1 MDKRQFKAESKKLM
15 DMMINSIYTHKDIFL
30 RELISNASDALDK
43 RYYNAMANGES
54 GIDRSEYKITL
65 AADKE
70 NRTLTISDNGCGM
83 SEEELEN
90 NLGTIAKS
98 GSYDFKND
106 LEKES
111 DVEIIGQFGVGFY
124 SAFMVSDKVSVLSK
138 PHGSDKAYLWESE
151 GVDGYTITEAQKD
164 EPGTVITLKI
174 KENTEN
180 ENYDQYLDQ
189 YTLKDIVGKYSDYI
203 RYPIMMEMTTTS
215 LKEGTEDEY
224 ETVSEDTQLNSMVP
238 LWRKSKSEIK
248 KEEYDE
254 FYQSKFYDFQA
265 PLKTIHSKTE
275 GQISYDALLYIPSHA
290 PFDFYSK
297 DYEKGLQLY
306 SNGVMI
312 MDKCSELL
320 PDYFSFVKGLVDS
333 ADLSLNI
340 SRETLQHDHILKI
353 IAKNIEKKLKNELIK
368 LLKDNREDYIKFYE
382 TFGVQLK
389 YGVYSDYGA
398 HKESLQD
405 LIMFYSSSEK
415 KLVTLSE
422 YVDRMKEDQKTI
434 YYACGET
441 VDKID
446 MLPQSEAVK
455 GKGYEILY
463 LTDDVDEFA
472 LQMLVQYKEK
482 TFTNICAGNLD
493 LDDEVEK
500 EAINKENEETKELRT
515 FLKESIGDAV
525 SEVRFTSKLQNHP
538 VCLTS
543 EGMLSLEMEK
553 VLSAMPGSKGA
564 KATLVLEINKN
575 HPIAEKIKSLYDTNK
590 DTAAKYAKILYAQ
603 GCLIAGKA
611 IDSPTELCDMICE
624 LM

>member
-43 RYYNAMANGES
+43 RYYHAMANGEG
-54 GIDRSEYKITL
+54 GITRDEYKIEL
-65 AADKE
+65 ATDKE

-83 SEEELEN
+83 TEDELEN

-98 GSYDFKND
+98 GSLDFKSD
-106 LEKES
+106 LEKDS

-138 PHGSDKAYLWESE
+138 AQGSDKAYLWESE
-151 GVDGYTITEAQKD
+151 GVDGYTVAEAEK
-164 EPGTVITLKI
+164 ETAGTVITLKI

-189 YTLKDIVGKYSDYI
+189 YSLKDIVGRYSDYI
-203 RYPIMMEMTTTS
+203 RYPIMLDMTSTQ

-224 ETVSEDTQLNSMVP
+224 ETVTENTQLNSMVP

-248 KEEYDE
+248 VEEYNE

-275 GQISYDALLYIPSHA
+275 GQVSYDALLYIPSHA

-306 SNGVMI
+306 SNGVLI
-312 MDKCSELL
+312 MDKCAELL

-340 SRETLQHDHILKI
+340 SRETLQHDHILKVI
-353 IAKNIEKKLKNELIK
+353 SKNIEKKIKNELSK
-368 LLKDNREDYIKFYE
+368 FLKDSREDYEKFYG
-382 TFGVQLK
+382 TFGLQLK

-398 HKESLQD
+398 HKDTLQD

-422 YVDRMKEDQKTI
+422 YVDRMKEEQKTI

-441 VDKID
+441 TDKID
-446 MLPQSEAVK
+446 MLPQSDAVK

-472 LQMLVQYKEK
+472 LQMLMQYKEK

-493 LDDEVEK
+493 LGNESEK
-500 EAINKENEETKELRT
+500 EEMEKENEDTKDLRA
-515 FLKESIGDAV
+515 FLKESIGSAV
-525 SEVRFTSKLQNHP
+525 NEVRFTSKLQNHP

-553 VLSAMPGSKGA
+553 VLSAMPGGNGA

-575 HPIAEKIKSLYDTNK
+575 HPIANKLKSLYESDK
-590 DTAAKYAKILYAQ
+590 DTAAKYAKLLYAQ
-603 GCLIAGKA
+603 SCLIAGKA
-611 IDSPTELCDMICE
+611 IDSPTELCDMICS